1 MSMST
6 HFVAF
11 RPPDEKWQR
20 MKEVYD
26 VCKKAGINIPKEVG
40 EFFEYENPD
49 PNGVQVDIEQAVEDW
64 NDGDMCNGYE
74 IDLSKLPDNIRYI
87 RVFYSC

>member
-1 MSMST
+1 MSIST

-26 VCKKAGINIPKEVG
+26 ACKKAGINIPKEVG

-64 NDGDMCNGYE
+64 NDGDMYGYE
-74 IDLSKLPDNIRYI
+74 IDLSKLPDNTRYV